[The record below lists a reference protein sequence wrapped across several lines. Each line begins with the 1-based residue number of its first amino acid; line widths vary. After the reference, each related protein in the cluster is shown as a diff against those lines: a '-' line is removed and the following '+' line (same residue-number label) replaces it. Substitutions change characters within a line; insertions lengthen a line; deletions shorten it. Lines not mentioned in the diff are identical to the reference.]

1 MGISDLIASFLQEC
15 LDASGDGVLEVQR
28 NDLAQKFN
36 CVPSQINYVMST
48 RFSPERGYI
57 VESRRGGN
65 GFIRITRVQVDRQTL
80 LMHVIN
86 SLGSQIDLPSARAIL
101 SNLNQAGALDPGPAA
116 DGRVLCDGAQPGRG
130 CFLRAVPGEKG
141 SVGLRQTLP
150 CTPKDLEVF
159 YGLVKHICQVWSVVR
174 FTQDGT
180 EYRLSDIPQ
189 LKEGL
194 LKSCAGLLTTM
205 AERWEADGEGVL
217 TGAVLPLYL
226 EPEAIAR
233 LKGGDLA
240 FFQSYLS
247 QKQAGERYYAKPS
260 FYRHDNG
267 GDILGLYAVTEGV
280 ESIFPVQ
287 PFVPPLYSVY
297 LQDFHVTDEQVT
309 QWQVSLNQVWE
320 ENGQLAGKTL
330 GYVSFEDSARR
341 IGLGRCRRFDAK
353 HVVVQADDLSKVL
366 EN

>member
-1 MGISDLIASFLQEC
+1 MAVDIVITQKGIFKTPLTEADL
-15 LDASGDGVLEVQR
+15 
-28 NDLAQKFN
+28 
-36 CVPSQINYVMST
+36 
-48 RFSPERGYI
+48 SPAGL
-57 VESRRGGN
+57 
-65 GFIRITRVQVDRQTL
+65 RIG
-80 LMHVIN
+80 HW
-86 SLGSQIDLPSARAIL
+86 
-101 SNLNQAGALDPGPAA
+101 NQAGALDPGAAA
-116 DGRVLCDGAQPGRG
+116 DGRVLCDDAQPGRG

-150 CTPKDLEVF
+150 CTPRDLEVF
-159 YGLVKHICQVWSVVR
+159 YGLVERFCRGWKTDR
-174 FTQDGT
+174 FTQDGMD
-180 EYRLSDIPQ
+180 YRLSDIPR

-194 LKSCAGLLTTM
+194 LESCSGLLKAM
-205 AERWEADGEGVL
+205 AERWEADGEGIL
-217 TGAVLPLYL
+217 TGAVLPLYI
-226 EPEAIAR
+226 EPEGIAR

-247 QKQAGERYYAKPS
+247 QKQAGDRYYAKPS

-267 GDILGLYAVTEGV
+267 VDILGLYAVTEGV

-330 GYVSFEDSARR
+330 GYVSFEDFARR

>member
-1 MGISDLIASFLQEC
+1 MAVDIVITQKGIFKTPLTEADL
-15 LDASGDGVLEVQR
+15 
-28 NDLAQKFN
+28 
-36 CVPSQINYVMST
+36 
-48 RFSPERGYI
+48 SPAGL
-57 VESRRGGN
+57 
-65 GFIRITRVQVDRQTL
+65 RIG
-80 LMHVIN
+80 HW
-86 SLGSQIDLPSARAIL
+86 
-101 SNLNQAGALDPGPAA
+101 NQAGALDPGAAA
-116 DGRVLCDGAQPGRG
+116 DGRVLCDDAQPGRG

-150 CTPKDLEVF
+150 CTPRDLEVF
-159 YGLVKHICQVWSVVR
+159 YGLVERFCRGWKTDR
-174 FTQDGT
+174 FTQDGMD
-180 EYRLSDIPQ
+180 YRLSDIPR

-194 LKSCAGLLTTM
+194 LESCSGLLKAM
-205 AERWEADGEGVL
+205 AERWEADGEGIL
-217 TGAVLPLYL
+217 TGAVLPLYI
-226 EPEAIAR
+226 EPEGIAR

-247 QKQAGERYYAKPS
+247 QKQAGDRYYAKPS

-267 GDILGLYAVTEGV
+267 VDILGLYAVTEGV
-280 ESIFPVQ
+280 ESIFPVR

-320 ENGQLAGKTL
+320 ENGQLTGKTL
-330 GYVSFEDSARR
+330 GYVSFEDFARR

>member
-1 MGISDLIASFLQEC
+1 MAVDIVITQKGIFKTPLTEADL
-15 LDASGDGVLEVQR
+15 
-28 NDLAQKFN
+28 
-36 CVPSQINYVMST
+36 
-48 RFSPERGYI
+48 SPAGL
-57 VESRRGGN
+57 
-65 GFIRITRVQVDRQTL
+65 RIG
-80 LMHVIN
+80 HW
-86 SLGSQIDLPSARAIL
+86 
-101 SNLNQAGALDPGPAA
+101 NQAGALDPGAAA

-159 YGLVKHICQVWSVVR
+159 YGLAERFCRGWKTDR
-174 FTQDGT
+174 FTQDGMD
-180 EYRLSDIPQ
+180 YRLSDIPR

-194 LKSCAGLLTTM
+194 LESCSGLLKAM

-217 TGAVLPLYL
+217 TGAVLPLYI
-226 EPEAIAR
+226 EPEVIAR

-240 FFQSYLS
+240 LFQSYLS
-247 QKQAGERYYAKPS
+247 QKQAGDRYYAKPS

-267 GDILGLYAVTEGV
+267 VDILGLYAVTEGV
-280 ESIFPVQ
+280 ESIFPMR

-309 QWQVSLNQVWE
+309 EWRVSLSQVWE
-320 ENGQLAGKTL
+320 ENGQLTGKTL
-330 GYVSFEDSARR
+330 EYVPFEDFARR
-341 IGLGRCRRFDAK
+341 IGLERCRRFDAK

>member
-1 MGISDLIASFLQEC
+1 MAVDIVITQKGIFKTPLTEADL
-15 LDASGDGVLEVQR
+15 
-28 NDLAQKFN
+28 
-36 CVPSQINYVMST
+36 
-48 RFSPERGYI
+48 SPAGL
-57 VESRRGGN
+57 
-65 GFIRITRVQVDRQTL
+65 RVG
-80 LMHVIN
+80 HW
-86 SLGSQIDLPSARAIL
+86 
-101 SNLNQAGALDPGPAA
+101 NQAGALDPGAAA

-159 YGLVKHICQVWSVVR
+159 YGLAERFCRGWKTDR
-174 FTQDGT
+174 FTQDGE
-180 EYRLSDIPQ
+180 EYRLSDIPR

-194 LKSCAGLLTTM
+194 LESCSGLLKAM

-217 TGAVLPLYL
+217 TGAVLPLYI
-226 EPEAIAR
+226 EPEVIAR

-240 FFQSYLS
+240 LFQSYLS
-247 QKQAGERYYAKPS
+247 QKQAGDRYYAKPS

-267 GDILGLYAVTEGV
+267 VDILGLYAVTEGV
-280 ESIFPVQ
+280 ESIFPVR

-309 QWQVSLNQVWE
+309 EWRVSLSQVWE
-320 ENGQLAGKTL
+320 ENGQLTGKTL
-330 GYVSFEDSARR
+330 GYVPFEDFARR
-341 IGLGRCRRFDAK
+341 IGLERCRRSDAK

>member
-1 MGISDLIASFLQEC
+1 MAIDVVITQRGIFKAPLTEADL
-15 LDASGDGVLEVQR
+15 
-28 NDLAQKFN
+28 
-36 CVPSQINYVMST
+36 
-48 RFSPERGYI
+48 SPAGL
-57 VESRRGGN
+57 
-65 GFIRITRVQVDRQTL
+65 RIG
-80 LMHVIN
+80 HW
-86 SLGSQIDLPSARAIL
+86 
-101 SNLNQAGALDPGPAA
+101 NQAGALDPGPAA

-226 EPEAIAR
+226 EPEAIAQ

-267 GDILGLYAVTEGV
+267 VDILGLYAVTEGV
-280 ESIFPVQ
+280 ESLFPVR
-287 PFVPPLYSVY
+287 PFVPPLYSVF

-309 QWQVSLNQVWE
+309 EWQVSLNRVWE
-320 ENGQLAGKTL
+320 ESGQLTGKTL
-330 GYVSFEDSARR
+330 GYVPFEDFAQRA
-341 IGLGRCRRFDAK
+341 GLKQCPRFDAR
-353 HVVVQADDLSKVL
+353 HVVVQVDDLTKAL
-366 EN
+366 GNEE

>member
-1 MGISDLIASFLQEC
+1 MAVDIVITQKGIFKTPLTEADL
-15 LDASGDGVLEVQR
+15 
-28 NDLAQKFN
+28 
-36 CVPSQINYVMST
+36 
-48 RFSPERGYI
+48 SPAGL
-57 VESRRGGN
+57 
-65 GFIRITRVQVDRQTL
+65 RVG
-80 LMHVIN
+80 HW
-86 SLGSQIDLPSARAIL
+86 
-101 SNLNQAGALDPGPAA
+101 NQAGALDPGAAA

-159 YGLVKHICQVWSVVR
+159 YGLAERFCRGWKTDR
-174 FTQDGT
+174 FTQDGE
-180 EYRLSDIPQ
+180 EYRLSDIPR

-194 LKSCAGLLTTM
+194 LKSCEGLLKAM

-217 TGAVLPLYL
+217 TGAVLPLYI
-226 EPEAIAR
+226 EPEVIAR

-240 FFQSYLS
+240 LFQSYLS
-247 QKQAGERYYAKPS
+247 QKQAGDRYYAKPS

-267 GDILGLYAVTEGV
+267 VDILGLYAVTEGV

-309 QWQVSLNQVWE
+309 EWRVSLSQVWE
-320 ENGQLAGKTL
+320 ENGQLTGKTL
-330 GYVSFEDSARR
+330 GYVPFEDFARR
-341 IGLGRCRRFDAK
+341 VGLERCRRFDAK

>member
-1 MGISDLIASFLQEC
+1 MAVDIVITQKGIFKTPLTEADL
-15 LDASGDGVLEVQR
+15 
-28 NDLAQKFN
+28 
-36 CVPSQINYVMST
+36 
-48 RFSPERGYI
+48 SPAGL
-57 VESRRGGN
+57 
-65 GFIRITRVQVDRQTL
+65 RVG
-80 LMHVIN
+80 HW
-86 SLGSQIDLPSARAIL
+86 
-101 SNLNQAGALDPGPAA
+101 NQAGALDPGAAA

-159 YGLVKHICQVWSVVR
+159 YGLAERFCRGWKTDR
-174 FTQDGT
+174 FTQDGE
-180 EYRLSDIPQ
+180 EYRLSDIPR

-194 LKSCAGLLTTM
+194 LKSCSGLLKAM

-217 TGAVLPLYL
+217 TGAVLPLYI
-226 EPEAIAR
+226 EPEVIAR

-240 FFQSYLS
+240 LFQSYLS
-247 QKQAGERYYAKPS
+247 QKQAGDRYYAKPS

-267 GDILGLYAVTEGV
+267 VDILGLYAVTEGV

-309 QWQVSLNQVWE
+309 EWRVSLSQVWE
-320 ENGQLAGKTL
+320 ENGQLTGKTL
-330 GYVSFEDSARR
+330 GYVPFEDFARR
-341 IGLGRCRRFDAK
+341 VGLERCRRFDAK